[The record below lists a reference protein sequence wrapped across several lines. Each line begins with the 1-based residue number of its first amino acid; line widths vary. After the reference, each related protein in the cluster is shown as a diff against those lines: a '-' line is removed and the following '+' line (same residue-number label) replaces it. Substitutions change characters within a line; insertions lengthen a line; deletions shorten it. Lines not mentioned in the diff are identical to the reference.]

1 MRVLGI
7 ESCADI
13 GSVAI
18 IDDGKVVGEITVNVK
33 KKHSITLAPMVDNL
47 LKLVSCELKEL
58 DAIAIDVGPGSFTG
72 LRIGIAL
79 AASLAYGAD
88 LPVVRVSGLDAL
100 LEVGKRLAGD
110 NIVEV
115 IPVIYGR
122 HNEAYVLYAD
132 EYMVVD
138 IDEFLT
144 ILKRDSKYLF
154 IGDGCL
160 FFRDKIKGCGL
171 EVITIDDS
179 FHNLSGSVIANS
191 GILGMIKGEGIS
203 PLLVEPMYLR
213 RPEVDVILERKI
225 KLNDNC

>member
-1 MRVLGI
+1 MIILGI

-13 GSVAI
+13 GSVAVR
-18 IDDGKVVGEITVNVK
+18 DENKVIGEITINVK
-33 KKHSITLAPMVDNL
+33 KNHSIALAPMVDNL
-47 LKLVSCELKEL
+47 LKLVNIELKDIE
-58 DAIAIDVGPGSFTG
+58 AIAVDVGPGSFTG

-79 AASLAYGAD
+79 AASLAYGQD

-100 LEVGKRLAGD
+100 FAVGKRLAAD
-110 NIVEV
+110 EIVEV

-122 HNEAYVLYAD
+122 HNEAYVLYAG

-138 IDEFLT
+138 IDKFLAG
-144 ILKRDSKYLF
+144 LKRDSKYLF

-160 FFRDKIKGCGL
+160 FFDNKIILSGL
-171 EVITIDDS
+171 EVVKVDDS

-191 GILGMIKGEGIS
+191 GIAGLLKGEGIS
-203 PLLVEPMYLR
+203 PLLVEPLYLR
-213 RPEVDVILERKI
+213 RPEVDVALEKKL